1 MDQHLKVILTSSLII
16 AIFMTIIVLWN
27 TPSVSEVRKGERNN
41 KAVNFARVFVLSF
54 GVAAATLYFMQDN
67 DCNSMMTN
75 IIKGEPDF

>member
-1 MDQHLKVILTSSLII
+1 MDQHIKVILSSSLII

-27 TPSVSEVRKGERNN
+27 TPSVADVRKGERA
-41 KAVNFARVFVLSF
+41 KAVNFARVFILSF
-54 GVAAATLYFMQDN
+54 GVAAATAYFMQDN